1 MVETYWQVGR
11 LVVEEEQK
19 GQERAKYGE
28 YLIGRLSKDLTV
40 KYGRGFTER
49 NIWAMKQFYT
59 TYPKLHALRAESKGN
74 EKSYSARS
82 QLTWTHFRTLMRI
95 DNELERNF

>member
-1 MVETYWQVGR
+1 V
-11 LVVEEEQK
+11 
-19 GQERAKYGE
+19 
-28 YLIGRLSKDLTV
+28 SSFKD
-40 KYGRGFTER
+40 
-49 NIWAMKQFYT
+49 YT
-59 TYPKLHALRAESKGN
+59 LFCGDFQINLGANFKDIVNSELNPYFEDTIADKLGALLAESKGN